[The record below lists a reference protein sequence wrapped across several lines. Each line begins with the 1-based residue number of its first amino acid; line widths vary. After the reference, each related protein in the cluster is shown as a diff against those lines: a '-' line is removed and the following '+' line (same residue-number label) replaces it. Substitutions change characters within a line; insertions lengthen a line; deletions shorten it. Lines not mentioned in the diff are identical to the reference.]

1 MNTAHQTTDSPFAD
15 RVTSV
20 DFFRGFTMFL
30 LAGEA
35 TMLYEHFFESHNGIM
50 HFYLSVFRTRRC
62 QVSK

>member
-1 MNTAHQTTDSPFAD
+1 MNANSQTITPPLAD

-35 TMLYEHFFESHNGIM
+35 ALLYEQFFEFDNGI
-50 HFYLSVFRTRRC
+50 FSCLL
-62 QVSK
+62 